1 MVVTIT
7 GARVVVGGLV
17 VVLAMVVIGVL
28 VAVDVSDLVLLEQ
41 FEKIR
46 AQVMKMVV
54 VVENFL
60 MSSFPV
66 NN

>member
-17 VVLAMVVIGVL
+17 VVLATVLIGVL